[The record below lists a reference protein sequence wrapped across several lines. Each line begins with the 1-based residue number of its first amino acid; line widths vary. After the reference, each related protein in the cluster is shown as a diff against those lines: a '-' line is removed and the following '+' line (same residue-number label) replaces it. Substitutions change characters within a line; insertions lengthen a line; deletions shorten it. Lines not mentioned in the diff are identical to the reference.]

1 MVYAPVLQLLLL
13 TVRSSVAAAAAL
25 SSSSSSAAAAPMSA
39 QTTIGS
45 SSSSSSSTNSTL
57 AVGGGDGDSAAY
69 SVKVFVN
76 QAMMPDCTGT
86 GGDQVA
92 SVPISS
98 GCSQLFP
105 LIGNAGLYVKLST
118 IATPTQ
124 AGRSPLY
131 TNIAA
136 SVYGPLVTDCSGTP
150 IFGGGSD
157 TSIVCFQCL
166 TGTIEGIGFAMQF
179 TCPLFDAWGMCP
191 RFLTFLPPIL
201 RHGIVCEGITA
212 VFSLTVLHIISCCM
226 SKPCCYMF
234 RGLSCLGTALFA
246 FVCIQ
251 WGSSFGVEFSPWFY
265 VAIALQFLGAIYEFR
280 RYCKYA
286 RPELRAIRQPLS
298 SNSPNRL
305 DIQRGGSSSTPDSGQ
320 ESLCAAL
327 FLDDTCKDDAFYFD
341 RSSLFGLYMK
351 KQMPVNGRPAFQ
363 NMDSPSFW
371 IAFDG
376 TDWMLQ
382 TENTLGQGRGKA
394 QYDGARMPGLFG
406 QQWKFSQGGNWVVRR
421 SIFCKMCTP
430 MQVAAL
436 GRAEA
441 DLAQKAL
448 FLETGDDRCDQ
459 PEKLYRLLGGWG
471 IEVFRPTNHTVNDR
485 PTWIARAS
493 RFPFSVYESFLTEA
507 GKQNFMSAV
516 RQHIPAPTQISPLSM
531 RQVYETA
538 DLGKHFRSLNRS
550 MEEMSSMVFKLSF
563 RDGDWALTVDHHSKT
578 VAQFL
583 IPGPFL
589 LDYGVFPWV
598 RPIWRTRDDKFPTL
612 RLRVASQDELAQ
624 DNAVLEELDTQRRQA
639 TAAPATEATE
649 HRAGAETSVVHAV
662 AVAEPAEILQV
673 ATASEPAVASAPVA
687 QAPPPPS
694 NPEIVGALDMSQEV
708 ASAAQAAQVASAPQV
723 AEVASAPQVVPPVR
737 PETELLE
744 LLAAAEASCAQT
756 RAYAKAAKLA
766 NHTTLLQDLA
776 GQIEGKQRE
785 EEQAAAQR
793 QYQIAASHH
802 TALQALEQQMSRAV
816 EEARRLLQA

>member
-1 MVYAPVLQLLLL
+1 MMVYAAVLQLLLL

-25 SSSSSSAAAAPMSA
+25 SSSSSSAAAAAPMMSA
-39 QTTIGS
+39 QTTIG
-45 SSSSSSSTNSTL
+45 SSSSTNSTL

-150 IFGGGSD
+150 LFGGGSD

-234 RGLSCLGTALFA
+234 RGLSFLGTALFA

-265 VAIALQFLGAIYEFR
+265 VAVALQFLVAIYEFR
-280 RYCKYA
+280 SYCRYA
-286 RPELRAIRQPLS
+286 RPEPRAITQPLS
-298 SNSPNRL
+298 SYSPRL
-305 DIQRGGSSSTPDSGQ
+305 DIQRGGSSSTPDSGR

-341 RSSLFGLYMK
+341 KSPLFGLYMK
-351 KQMPVNGRPAFQ
+351 KQMLVHGRPAFQ
-363 NMDSPSFW
+363 NIYSPSLW

-382 TENTLGQGRGKA
+382 TEDTLGQGRGRA
-394 QYDGARMPGLFG
+394 QYDGARMPGLVG
-406 QQWKFSQGGNWVVRR
+406 QQWRVIQGGNWAIRR
-421 SIFCKMCTP
+421 SIFCKTCTP

-436 GRAEA
+436 VRAEA

-459 PEKLYRLLGGWG
+459 PEKIYNLLGGWG
-471 IEVFRPTNHTVNDR
+471 IEVFRPTNHTVNGR

-493 RFPFSVYESFLTEA
+493 RCPFSIFEDALTEE
-507 GKQNFMSAV
+507 GKQNFIRAM
-516 RQHIPAPTQISPLSM
+516 RQLIPAPTQISPLSM

-538 DLGKHFRSLNRS
+538 DLGKHFRSLNRANQA
-550 MEEMSSMVFKLSF
+550 MSSMVFKLSF
-563 RDGDWALTVDHHSKT
+563 WKGDWALTVGHHSET

-583 IPGPFL
+583 LPGPL
-589 LDYGVFPWV
+589 LSDYGVFPWV
-598 RPIWRTRDDKFPTL
+598 RPIWRTRNDKFPTL
-612 RLRVASQDELAQ
+612 RLRVASQDELAH

-639 TAAPATEATE
+639 TAAAATEATE
-649 HRAGAETSVVHAV
+649 HRAGSETSVVHAV

-673 ATASEPAVASAPVA
+673 VTASEPAAASAPVA

-694 NPEIVGALDMSQEV
+694 NPEIVGALDMSQ
-708 ASAAQAAQVASAPQV
+708 
-723 AEVASAPQVVPPVR
+723 EVASAPQVVPPVR